1 MKKLLTITALLLAFA
16 IPAFAAGMPKDLP
29 DKSFK
34 KVSELV
40 PLPDFIPGIGTLYV
54 NPKTLPVG
62 PFVAYNRDGKM
73 VATIYMVPLSDM
85 DSHKEFTGLSVMKK
99 PVKKVDITFNDGH
112 PGLTAPHY
120 HVTLWHV
127 DPASAKVK

>member
-1 MKKLLTITALLLAFA
+1 MKKLLAITALLLSFA
-16 IPAFAAGMPKDLP
+16 VPALAAGPKDLP

-62 PFVAYNRDGKM
+62 PFVAYNKEGKL
-73 VATIYMVPLSDM
+73 VSAIYMIPLSDM
-85 DSHKEFTGLSVMKK
+85 DDHKEFTGLSTINK
-99 PVKKVDITFNDGH
+99 PVKKVDISFNSGH
-112 PGLTAPHY
+112 PGLTAAHY
-120 HVTLWHV
+120 HVTLWYV
-127 DPASAKVK
+127 DPAAAKVK